1 MKDGRI
7 ERILVETLN
16 GLGECFLNEKGK
28 GELAYLALTS
38 KPEFAIRD
46 RLAFELHKQLFP
58 EYIVAREWKRID
70 MAILRNEDQPEP
82 VAEVVVQLK
91 TWSLF
96 TFIDDADDH
105 FKSVGRRAMGA
116 QRMLYFV
123 LLT

>member
-1 MKDGRI
+1 MKDDQI
-7 ERILVETLN
+7 ERILVETLK
-16 GLGECFLNEKGK
+16 GLDKCFRKRE

-46 RLAFELHKQLFP
+46 RLAFELHKRLFP

-82 VAEVVVQLK
+82 EFLIQLK

-96 TFIDDADDH
+96 SFIGDADTISRRYVTIST
-105 FKSVGRRAMGA
+105 SV
-116 QRMLYFV
+116 
-123 LLT
+123 